1 MLPALRRTCRSP
13 VRRGGPLWACFAL
26 ALLCLGQT
34 GCVQRRLTIRSNPP
48 GALVYV
54 DNEEIGI
61 TPVATDFVYYG
72 TRQIRLVKDGF
83 ETLTVL
89 QPIPAPWYQIFPLDF
104 VAENV
109 VPGEI
114 RDERVLDF
122 ALVPQTIVHGDQLL
136 QRAEDL
142 RRTTQSQIPPPLAPG
157 MLPPGTIV
165 GPPIVQQPPAI
176 QGPPVIQQQP
186 LQQQP
191 YQPLPGQ
198 QVPLQPLPGQGVPI
212 QPLPQQPQALPPS
225 YGQPL
230 PPTSTLPPF
239 PPQQSLPPRGV
250 LEGAL

>member
-1 MLPALRRTCRSP
+1 M
-13 VRRGGPLWACFAL
+13 AL
-26 ALLCLGQT
+26 AFSCSNSMPTRRQRQIRFAAALVLLCLAQT

-54 DNEEIGI
+54 DNEEIGM
-61 TPVATDFVYYG
+61 TPVATDFIYYG

-89 QPIPAPWYQIFPLDF
+89 QPIPAPWYQVFPLDF

-122 ALVPQTIVHGDQLL
+122 NLVPQTIVHGDQLL

-142 RRTTQSQIPPPLAPG
+142 RRTTQASIPAA
-157 MLPPGTIV
+157 PPGAIV
-165 GPPIVQQPPAI
+165 GPAVIQPPAA
-176 QGPPVIQQQP
+176 QPPLIQP
-186 LQQQP
+186 LPPAQP
-191 YQPLPGQ
+191 PFIQPLPGQ
-198 QVPLQPLPGQGVPI
+198 ALPI
-212 QPLPQQPQALPPS
+212 QPLPALPPAQTLPTQPQS
-225 YGQPL
+225 MPPGFMQPL
-230 PPTSTLPPF
+230 PPTTSPF
-239 PPQQSLPPRGV
+239 QAPPRGV